1 MTSSVLFYTSSFS
14 SPSELSLLPNSVL
27 FHGIPVDE
35 RGQSAV
41 GFVSDHI
48 FSRVLIDYDYDQMTI
63 KVGGDIISAD
73 NASELFRPYVEG
85 KNVVL
90 ESTTLGFPELFLAIK
105 SLIDMDIKNFLIVYV
120 EPKEYSRSTPG
131 SDSFSLSELNAGYKP
146 IPGAVVDLAG
156 EDVEAG
162 VFFLG
167 YEPERLERAFEE
179 YQMISD
185 KDIKVVF
192 GIPAFQPGWELNS
205 IVPHLE
211 VIENCDIQ
219 YCAANDPSSAYDAL
233 EITRRSLGE
242 GNKMFVAPIGTKP
255 CGVASALF
263 ASMYPSQVGL
273 LYDHRKKK
281 AKRSKGVSIWHRYS
295 IKIVSDKNEVIIHK

>member
-1 MTSSVLFYTSSFS
+1 MTSPILFFNSSFS
-14 SPSELSLLPNSVL
+14 SPAELALFPNSIL
-27 FHGIPVDE
+27 FHGNPVDD
-35 RGQSAV
+35 RGRLAISFDSKAI
-41 GFVSDHI
+41 S
-48 FSRVLIDYDYDQMTI
+48 SRVPIEYDYDQMTI
-63 KVGGDIISAD
+63 KVGRDVISAD
-73 NASELFRPYVEG
+73 NVAELLRPHVAG
-85 KNVVL
+85 KNIVL
-90 ESTTLGFPELFLAIK
+90 ESTTLGFSELFL
-105 SLIDMDIKNFLIVYV
+105 LIRCLIEIGVKDFLIIYV
-120 EPKEYSRSTPG
+120 EPKEYTRSKPG
-131 SDSFSLSELNAGYKP
+131 SDSFAISELNAGYKP
-146 IPGAVVDLAG
+146 IPKSVVDLSG

-179 YQMISD
+179 YQMISA

-211 VIENCDIQ
+211 LIENCNVQ

-233 EITRRSLGE
+233 EVTRTSLST

-255 CGVASALF
+255 CGVAAAIF
-263 ASMYPSQVGL
+263 ASVYPSQVGL

-281 AKRSKGVSIWHRYS
+281 EKRSKGVSVWHRYS
-295 IKIVSDKNEVIIHK
+295 IKIVCEQS

>member
-1 MTSSVLFYTSSFS
+1 MTTSVLFYTSSFTA
-14 SPSELSLLPNSVL
+14 PSELPLYQNSVL
-27 FHGIPVDE
+27 FHGDAVDD
-35 RGQSAV
+35 RGASAV
-41 GFVSDHI
+41 GFVNGNIRSRI
-48 FSRVLIDYDYDQMTI
+48 FVEYDYDNMTI
-63 KVGGDIISAD
+63 KVGDKEISAD
-73 NASELFRPYVEG
+73 RAAELFGPYVAG
-85 KNVVL
+85 RNVVL
-90 ESTTLGFPELFLAIK
+90 ESTTLGFSELFLIIR
-105 SLIDMDIKNFLIVYV
+105 SLIDTGIKSFLIIYV
-120 EPKEYSRSTPG
+120 EPQEYSRTKPG
-131 SDSFSLSELNAGYKP
+131 SDSFALSELNAGYKP
-146 IPGAVVDLAG
+146 IPRAVVDLAG

-179 YQMISD
+179 YQMLSS

-211 VIENCDIQ
+211 VIEHCNVQ

-233 EITRRSLGE
+233 EVTLKSLSA

-255 CGVASALF
+255 CGVAAALF
-263 ASMYPSQVGL
+263 ASMNPEQVGL

-281 AKRSKGVSIWHRYS
+281 NKRSSGVSVWHRYA
-295 IKIVSDKNEVIIHK
+295 IKIR